1 MTIKN
6 SAQFRQKIEKN
17 WPTECIQRR
26 VAYLKAEGVPI
37 EELITV
43 LAFAFKEHWRKASR
57 EHTPFRDDIRDWF
70 IELGCTHNMARAFQE
85 IIRPQVYQRTKKS
98 DSDPVLV
105 KVAKNLSAYH
115 TTNNKQ

>member
-37 EELITV
+37 EVLITV
-43 LAFAFKEHWRKASR
+43 LAFA
-57 EHTPFRDDIRDWF
+57 
-70 IELGCTHNMARAFQE
+70 
-85 IIRPQVYQRTKKS
+85 
-98 DSDPVLV
+98 
-105 KVAKNLSAYH
+105 
-115 TTNNKQ
+115 

>member
-6 SAQFRQKIEKN
+6 SAQFRQKIEKS

-43 LAFAFKEHWRKASR
+43 LAFA
-57 EHTPFRDDIRDWF
+57 
-70 IELGCTHNMARAFQE
+70 
-85 IIRPQVYQRTKKS
+85 
-98 DSDPVLV
+98 
-105 KVAKNLSAYH
+105 
-115 TTNNKQ
+115 